1 MFKYAYINDFM
12 NFNWVKRKI
21 NILRFMTCA
30 GGKRPLRP
38 QKWSKI
44 LKTVQKILA
53 RLLEECLPD
62 SFICAFTL

>member
-1 MFKYAYINDFM
+1 MSKCAYINDFM
-12 NFNWVKRKI
+12 NINWVKRKI

-30 GGKRPLRP
+30 GGNRPLRP
-38 QKWSKI
+38 ERWLKI